1 MNSPCR
7 AGRDL
12 SYFDED
18 AVCRLPEA
26 VVVQALEHSRSSK
39 SQTRNVRRS
48 ELSIARRNGER
59 WRPLPDWRHRLR
71 RPSQFRIAIDDEE
84 WLGNRAAMRFRIETA
99 RVTVPC
105 PRRPTRCPH
114 DRVNSACLLKRQSMI
129 AAGEADL
136 CASRADEPGH
146 CRGGWWAVVAEYGS
160 AVKLLLELM
169 ASKFWLSLL
178 LPGQSM
184 LGLWCHKPWN
194 CELPW
199 RCELQ
204 PRKSATPKTEAPD

>member
-1 MNSPCR
+1 MCVSR
-7 AGRDL
+7 R
-12 SYFDED
+12 
-18 AVCRLPEA
+18 
-26 VVVQALEHSRSSK
+26 QAS
-39 SQTRNVRRS
+39 
-48 ELSIARRNGER
+48 
-59 WRPLPDWRHRLR
+59 
-71 RPSQFRIAIDDEE
+71 
-84 WLGNRAAMRFRIETA
+84 
-99 RVTVPC
+99 
-105 PRRPTRCPH
+105 
-114 DRVNSACLLKRQSMI
+114 
-129 AAGEADL
+129 
-136 CASRADEPGH
+136 
-146 CRGGWWAVVAEYGS
+146 RGGWWAVVAEYGS